1 MLPALDIIAAGLRRT
16 TEAIATELAQPGSPT
31 PDWNSTEWRL
41 AKAVAAAHGV
51 SPLLFRASD
60 WKNSEWRAFLE
71 TQREHVEDRHR
82 RIAACLK
89 DIDTRAQSAG
99 VPVMPLKG
107 SALHALGIYVPGD
120 RRMADIDLLVQEDDV
135 QQTSALLCELGY
147 VESFATWKHRVF
159 KPATGKPFETLGEHR
174 DTPINIELHTRIHE
188 RLPLTT
194 VDITE
199 RIFPR
204 EPKPGLS
211 PYPSIGALMSHLIL
225 HTAGNIADG
234 GLRLIQLHDIARL
247 IPHMTE
253 ADWSA
258 LWDGRAADG
267 PWWALPP
274 LRLVERYYKGTVPE
288 SLLARVERECPPLL
302 RAKSSRQTLT
312 QVSCSRLW
320 VRALPGIEWSRS
332 IGDALRVVRNRITPH
347 QEETRQT
354 RAAIA
359 QTQLW
364 VAGQGWVTSS
374 QRCRRML
381 KILTRRAPRLDIMY
395 VVRAAFAPSRAAT

>member
-1 MLPALDIIAAGLRRT
+1 MLPALKVIAAGLRRT
-16 TEAIATELAQPGSPT
+16 TEAIATELAQPGSTT

-51 SPLLFRASD
+51 SPLLFRSSD

-71 TQREHVEDRHR
+71 TQREHVKVRYQ
-82 RIAACLK
+82 RIAAFLR

-99 VPVMPLKG
+99 VPVMPPQG
-107 SALHALGIYVPGD
+107 SALHALGIYAPGD
-120 RRMADIDLLVQEDDV
+120 RRMADIDLLVHEVDV
-135 QQTSALLCELGY
+135 QRTSELLGELGY

-159 KPATGKPFETLGEHR
+159 KPAAGKPFETLGEHR
-174 DTPINIELHTRIHE
+174 DTPISIELHTRIHE

-204 EPKPGLS
+204 SPKPGLN
-211 PYPSIGALMSHLIL
+211 PYPSIGALMNHLIL
-225 HTAGNIADG
+225 HAAGDLAGG
-234 GLRLIQLHDIARL
+234 GLRLIQLHDIACL

-253 ADWSA
+253 ADWST
-258 LWDGRAADG
+258 LWDGHAPDG

-274 LRLVERYYKGTVPE
+274 LRLIERYYKGIVPE

-312 QVSCSRLW
+312 QVSCSHLW
-320 VRALPGIEWSRS
+320 VRALPGIEWSRT
-332 IGDALRVVRNRITPH
+332 IGDALRLARNRFAPL
-347 QEETRQT
+347 QEARQT
-354 RAAIA
+354 REAIA

-364 VAGQGWVTSS
+364 VAGQGWVTSF
-374 QRCRRML
+374 QRYRRML
-381 KILTRRAPRLDIMY
+381 KVLTRGAPRFDMMY
-395 VVRAAFAPSRAAT
+395 VVRAAFDSSRAAP

>member
-1 MLPALDIIAAGLRRT
+1 MLPALDVIADGLRRT
-16 TEAIATELAQPGSPT
+16 TEAIATELARPGGTT
-31 PDWNSTEWRL
+31 PDWNPTEWRL

-51 SPLLFRASD
+51 SPLLLRSSD

-71 TQREHVEDRHR
+71 TQRAHVEGRYQ

-89 DIDTRAQSAG
+89 DIDTRARLAG
-99 VPVMPLKG
+99 LPIMPLKG
-107 SALHALGIYVPGD
+107 SALHALGIYAPGD

-135 QQTSALLCELGY
+135 QRTSELLLEIGY

-159 KPATGKPFETLGEHR
+159 RPATGKPFETLGEHR
-174 DTPINIELHTRIHE
+174 DTPISIELHTRIHE

-199 RIFPR
+199 RIIPG
-204 EPKPGLS
+204 EPKPGLN
-211 PYPSIGALMSHLIL
+211 PYPSIGALMNHLIL

-247 IPHMTE
+247 IPHMSE
-253 ADWSA
+253 ADWNT
-258 LWDGRAADG
+258 LWDGHAPDG

-274 LRLVERYYKGTVPE
+274 LRLVERYYKGTVPI

-312 QVSCSRLW
+312 QVSCSHLW
-320 VRALPGIEWSRS
+320 VRALPGIEWSRT
-332 IGDALRVVRNRITPH
+332 IGDALRLVRDRISPP
-347 QEETRQT
+347 QETRQSH
-354 RAAIA
+354 AAIV

-364 VAGQGWVTSS
+364 VAGQGWATSS
-374 QRCRRML
+374 QRFGHML
-381 KILTRRAPRLDIMY
+381 KILAGRALRLDTMY
-395 VVRAAFAPSRAAT
+395 VVRAAFDSSRAAT

>member
-16 TEAIATELAQPGSPT
+16 TEAIATELAQPGSTT

-51 SPLLFRASD
+51 SPLLFRSSD
-60 WKNSEWRAFLE
+60 WRNSEWRTFLE
-71 TQREHVEDRHR
+71 TQREHIESRHQ
-82 RIAACLK
+82 RIEACLK
-89 DIDTRAQSAG
+89 DIGTRAQSAG

-107 SALHALGIYVPGD
+107 SALHALGIYAPGD
-120 RRMADIDLLVQEDDV
+120 RRMADIDLLVQDDDA
-135 QQTSALLCELGY
+135 QKTSELLREIGY

-159 KPATGKPFETLGEHR
+159 KPATGKPFDTLGEHR
-174 DTPINIELHTRIHE
+174 DTPISIELHTRIHE

-199 RIFPR
+199 GIFPR
-204 EPKPGLS
+204 DARPGLN

-234 GLRLIQLHDIARL
+234 GLRLIQLHDIACL

-253 ADWSA
+253 ADWLT
-258 LWDGRAADG
+258 LWDGHAADG

-312 QVSCSRLW
+312 QVSCSHLW
-320 VRALPGIEWSRS
+320 VPTLPGIEWSRS
-332 IGDALRVVRNRITPH
+332 VGDALRIVRNRIAPH
-347 QEETRQT
+347 RETRQM
-354 RAAIA
+354 RAAIV

-364 VAGQGWVTSS
+364 AGRQGWATST
-374 QRCRRML
+374 QRFHRMM
-381 KILTRRAPRLDIMY
+381 KILTVGLPRLDMMY
-395 VVRAAFAPSRAAT
+395 VVRAAFDSQGTAT